1 MAFEAIPLH
10 PLFGAEIR
18 GVDLTSALDDA
29 TFGRILD
36 AFNESSLLLFRGQP
50 LDDAQQVAFSQ
61 GFGPLETTVKAN
73 PAGGSAFARQSNLD
87 MASGGIIAPNDRRMV
102 YQRGNLMW
110 HSDSSFKA
118 VPALCSILSARQV
131 PPTGGETDFASARAA
146 YAELPADMKRRI
158 EGLVAAHSYIYSR
171 GLVDPNLLTEEER
184 AEVPPVEQA
193 LVRTNPVNG
202 AKSLF
207 VGAHASHIVG
217 WPVEEGRALLKQLT
231 EFVTRPRF
239 CHRHQWRA
247 HDVLVWDNRCC
258 LHRARP
264 YDSSRHRRLMQ
275 RTTVAGDGPT
285 V

>member
-1 MAFEAIPLH
+1 MAFETIPLH
-10 PLFGAEIR
+10 PLFGVEIR
-18 GVDLTSALDDA
+18 GLDLSSALDDA

-36 AFNESSLLLFRGQP
+36 AFNEYSLLLFRGQP
-50 LDDAQQVAFSQ
+50 LDDVAQVAFSQ

-87 MASGGIIAPNDRRMV
+87 MATGEIIAPSDRRMV

-118 VPALCSILSARQV
+118 VPSLCSILSAREV

-146 YAELPADMKRRI
+146 YAELPVDMKRRI
-158 EGLVAAHSYIYSR
+158 EGLVAGHSYIYSR
-171 GLVDPNLLTEEER
+171 GLVDTNLLTEEER
-184 AEVPPVEQA
+184 AETPPVEQA
-193 LVRTNPVNG
+193 VVRTNPVNG

-217 WPVEEGRALLKQLT
+217 WPVQEGRALLKQLT
-231 EFVTRPRF
+231 EFATRPRF
-239 CHRHQWRA
+239 CHRHEWRT

-264 YDSSRHRRLMQ
+264 YDDLRHRRLMQ

>member
-18 GVDLTSALDDA
+18 GVDLTGALDDA

-36 AFNESSLLLFRGQP
+36 AFNEYSLLLFRGEP
-50 LDDAQQVAFSQ
+50 LDDAQQVAFSRR
-61 GFGPLETTVKAN
+61 FGPLETTVKAN

-87 MASGGIIAPNDRRMV
+87 MATGEIIAPSDRRMV

-118 VPALCSILSARQV
+118 VPSLCSILSAREV

-158 EGLVAAHSYIYSR
+158 EGLVAGHSYIYSR

-193 LVRTNPVNG
+193 VVRTNPVNG
-202 AKSLF
+202 RKSLF

-231 EFVTRPRF
+231 EFATRPRF
-239 CHRHQWRA
+239 CHRHEWRA

-264 YDSSRHRRLMQ
+264 YDDLRHRRLMQ